1 MHRNLDSDGYVM
13 NPVTYLQMKGV
24 TGGLVF
30 AVLVRDTPINNISL
44 HKKIPLGPYI
54 FLSTASVHVGDP
66 KLK

>member
-44 HKKIPLGPYI
+44 PKKFPWDHIF
-54 FLSTASVHVGDP
+54 FLSTANVHVGDP